1 MMGLYR
7 KYRFFINILL
17 AYSLIIFVT
26 LKLSLIWIIAL
37 ITLLFVGISIL
48 FYRYDKQKHYYKGII
63 DNSPNIVIVSDTQK
77 LVSAN
82 RTFFKY
88 FKGYKSIEEFS
99 QKHDCICEFF
109 KEEEGCLAAV
119 NDGLSWIEYLIQNK
133 IVYHRTRV
141 KIYDKEYYFAISASM
156 LDKKDNLFGII
167 LSDITEQENYKKELE
182 VLAVKDTLT
191 NIGNRRFFHQKLD
204 EQIALT
210 QRYNDPFSLIIF
222 DIDFFKK
229 VNDNYGHDMGDK
241 VLVEYTKY
249 IISMLRETDIF
260 CRIGGEEFIVILPN
274 TTKDKAYLLA
284 QKLRESVENY
294 KAVLPIT
301 MSFGVTGYEK
311 GDDDTS
317 IYKRVDVALYKAK
330 ETGRNKVVLG

>member
-1 MMGLYR
+1 MQFYK
-7 KYRFFINILL
+7 KYSFVINILL
-17 AYSLIIFVT
+17 VYSFIIFVT
-26 LKLSLIWIIAL
+26 LKLSLVWIIVL
-37 ITLLFVGISIL
+37 VTLLFVGISVL
-48 FYRYDKQKHYYKGII
+48 FYRYDKQKHYYKNII
-63 DNSPNIVIVSDTQK
+63 DNSTNIVIVSDTNK

-82 RTFFKY
+82 KTFFSY
-88 FKGYKSIEEFS
+88 FHGYKNIEEFS

-109 KEEEGCLAAV
+109 EDEKGYLSSI
-119 NDGLSWIEYLIQNK
+119 NDGLSWIKYLIGDK
-133 IVYHRTRV
+133 TVYHKV
-141 KIYDKEYYFAISASM
+141 KMKIDEDEYYFAVSASI
-156 LDKKDNLFGII
+156 LDKTDNLYGII

-182 VLAVKDTLT
+182 NLAIKDTLT

-204 EQIALT
+204 EQILLA
-210 QRYNDPFSLIIF
+210 QRYNHPFSLIIC

-229 VNDNYGHDMGDK
+229 VNDNYGHDMGDN
-241 VLVEYTKY
+241 VLVQYTKY
-249 IISMLRETDIF
+249 IASMLRETDIF
-260 CRIGGEEFIVILPN
+260 CRIGGEEFIIILPE

-294 KAVLPIT
+294 KNVLPIT
-301 MSFGVTGYEK
+301 MSFGVAEYEK